1 MLISSIIRL
10 LQNMR
15 TLFDGFKGEGAED
28 IDYNAFVTRI
38 LDEDYKPEVC
48 VQLLYHSSCARD
60 HF

>member
-1 MLISSIIRL
+1 
-10 LQNMR
+10 MR